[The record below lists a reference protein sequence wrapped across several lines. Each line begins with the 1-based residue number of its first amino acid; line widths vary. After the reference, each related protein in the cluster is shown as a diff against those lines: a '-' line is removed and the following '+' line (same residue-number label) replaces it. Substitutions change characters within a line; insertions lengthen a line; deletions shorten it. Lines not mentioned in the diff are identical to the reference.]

1 MSVKNLLNEEIR
13 DEIEILSKLEV
24 GSDEHKT
31 AADALA
37 KLLDKSIE
45 MVKLDLEHQ
54 EKVDNREADQ
64 QIKMLQIKDERK
76 DRLIKNAS
84 TGVSVV
90 GGFALTIWGTIKS
103 IKFEQTGTIT
113 TIMGR
118 GFIQKLLPELLPS
131 VQNWM

>member
-13 DEIEILSKLEV
+13 DEIEVLSKLEV
-24 GSDEHKT
+24 GSDEHKI

-45 MVKLDLEHQ
+45 MEKLDLEHQ
-54 EKVDNREADQ
+54 EKVDNRETDQ

-76 DRLIKNAS
+76 DRLIKNAL

-118 GFIQKLLPELLPS
+118 GFIQKLLPKK
-131 VQNWM
+131 

>member
-45 MVKLDLEHQ
+45 MEKLDLEHQ

-76 DRLIKNAS
+76 DRLIKNTL

-118 GFIQKLLPELLPS
+118 GFIQKLLPKK
-131 VQNWM
+131 

>member
-45 MVKLDLEHQ
+45 MEKLDLEHQ

-76 DRLIKNAS
+76 DRLSKNAL

-118 GFIQKLLPELLPS
+118 GFMQQLLPKK
-131 VQNWM
+131 